1 MNKKSFGNKLVAS
14 PYIVWSA
21 IFIIVPLVIMFYFA
35 LTDNNGVFT
44 LANITAIGKYKKAFG
59 ISILYAAVSTVITL
73 MLAYPMAYFMTKLK
87 ISSQRMLFMIVMI
100 PMWMNFLIRTYS
112 WITILS
118 NTGLINTFLQ
128 KIGLIDK
135 PIKLLLTPGAVILG
149 MVYDYIPYMIL
160 PIYSV
165 MSKLDKSLLEAAE
178 DLGSNSFTK
187 FKRVIFPLTK
197 PGVISG
203 ITMVFVPSV
212 STFYISQKLGGTK
225 TMLIGDTIEYF
236 FNSGPEHYNIASAIS
251 MVLMVMILVWVMNG
265 FSTRWYAGLTSDT
278 AMMSALQHTLIIA
291 VSSALISTV
300 LGTAAAVGITA
311 IRRKMPK
318 KIIMSVTQIPM
329 MNADIV
335 TGISL
340 MLLFI
345 FVGKLLGL
353 SESLGFLTVLISH
366 ITFNLPYV
374 ILSVIPKLKQT
385 DPNLPEA
392 AMDLGCT
399 PVKAFF
405 KVMLPSI
412 STGIITGFIMAFTLS
427 LDDFVISYF
436 TCGHYQ
442 TLPIVIYSMTKK
454 TVKPDAYALS
464 TLIFIT
470 VFVLLIL
477 YNVLQSKS
485 EKKSQMKERI

>member
-1 MNKKSFGNKLVAS
+1 M
-14 PYIVWSA
+14 
-21 IFIIVPLVIMFYFA
+21 
-35 LTDNNGVFT
+35 
-44 LANITAIGKYKKAFG
+44 
-59 ISILYAAVSTVITL
+59 
-73 MLAYPMAYFMTKLK
+73 
-87 ISSQRMLFMIVMI
+87 
-100 PMWMNFLIRTYS
+100 
-112 WITILS
+112 
-118 NTGLINTFLQ
+118 
-128 KIGLIDK
+128 
-135 PIKLLLTPGAVILG
+135 
-149 MVYDYIPYMIL
+149 
-160 PIYSV
+160 
-165 MSKLDKSLLEAAE
+165 
-178 DLGSNSFTK
+178 
-187 FKRVIFPLTK
+187 
-197 PGVISG
+197 
-203 ITMVFVPSV
+203 
-212 STFYISQKLGGTK
+212 
-225 TMLIGDTIEYF
+225 
-236 FNSGPEHYNIASAIS
+236 
-251 MVLMVMILVWVMNG
+251 
-265 FSTRWYAGLTSDT
+265 
-278 AMMSALQHTLIIA
+278 
-291 VSSALISTV
+291 
-300 LGTAAAVGITA
+300 
-311 IRRKMPK
+311 
-318 KIIMSVTQIPM
+318 
-329 MNADIV
+329 
-335 TGISL
+335 
-340 MLLFI
+340 
-345 FVGKLLGL
+345 
-353 SESLGFLTVLISH
+353 LISH